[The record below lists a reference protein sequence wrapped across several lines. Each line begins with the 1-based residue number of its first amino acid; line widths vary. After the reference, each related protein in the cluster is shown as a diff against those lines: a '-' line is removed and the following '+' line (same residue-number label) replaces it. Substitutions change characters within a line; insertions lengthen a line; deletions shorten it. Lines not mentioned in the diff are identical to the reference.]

1 MGAWHGAL
9 GFTPYG
15 GSISCANIFGNYAHY
30 TPMPSS
36 PESVPPSDAPGS
48 SLANFMLD
56 VPGENNPDISNI
68 YHSITKAD
76 GGYPGRSG
84 YIVGYADGGQF
95 HNPPISRTE
104 PEVRK
109 ELISAQGTY
118 SRGFLVVA
126 YEGELALVA
135 KKDRDGITAVGDYLK
150 VAQTGTDSLAGTT
163 EWSERIHNQ
172 DRFVCTANAGPNV
185 EALIAQGTE
194 VATASLDYEAEN
206 VLQAAPF
213 DAEMH
218 FHPATSADASLGNAT
233 PCRAPTGDLFFDID
247 KNIGGIMLENNSVM
261 NRNTITGEEYISN
274 KNESPDTDIFGAT
287 GTTRIQENT
296 FWIGDVHAQN
306 VNRKSPAK
314 NFNVENIVWKRMDGG
329 SLTLPAS
336 NARGLGG
343 IPWITRVISNTP
355 YVMGEK
361 IYGNVRFSFETTNT
375 AMMPILQAQEIAHP
389 QLAEKHPTEM
399 RNVLNIP
406 NEELQFQ
413 DVTVVDDTG
422 QTHTLEGGSPLG
434 VIIRGFA
441 PTGERD
447 ASGLQPSP
455 ANSGLSPN
463 LEIQLP
469 DPDSIPGNILV
480 RSGFDRLQAY
490 QNETMGDG
498 GMIHP
503 DLGGGHIGHLFEDGA
518 SSVLMGPRG
527 TPTQNEVGWEHISK
541 GENFPDSTTD
551 GWLESNN
558 HRTLQSSYEQHD
570 RTLYFH
576 ITKMGNS
583 HTERY
588 PTIYSHDSGAV
599 TQDLKLSTYAD
610 GNITANASIT
620 TAIFDAG
627 FGSKE
632 VADNRRFLRI
642 SNSDGDSVIVS
653 YTSIGTGGEAN
664 LFKGVVGDI
673 DFDQFLL
680 DNPITNTLTI
690 VPSYYIPAGS
700 ARLFAARRLRDHA
713 EVSGN
718 SPDMAHTLYFDGSA
732 NTFLYARYSKPQLT
746 PMPYPRMGH
755 HYVNATMPMMP
766 GHWAHPAYQGLY
778 DKHRDEYRATLGNED
793 FITLKEYT
801 TAVLS
806 KDTGARTD
814 TIPIIADEVKER
826 LFPLNPY
833 LRFGALNASPSG
845 PSDVHGGGFTL
856 MFESKI
862 RHDGYG
868 ILASKGEA
876 GNMNKT
882 GGHSIVLEAAA
893 NYTLD
898 NHFPDPAEVGAYQI
912 VIQPNLKSQQIG
924 GFHLNNASA
933 TGFPD
938 IATPANNT
946 AVLTNQQVN
955 LVIGVKYDTERH
967 SSLTNAANVGGLT
980 LILAEATMA
989 DVRGCEIFINEI
1001 MLDHDPDHMGQ
1012 FTNIPPLSVFNP
1024 FGVQGSESP
1033 AFTRT
1038 AQPYHHN
1045 MFIDATPGYTLNIPW
1060 WSIIHRVSPD
1070 DATSTG
1076 FRHLSIYR
1084 LDSYYQFCRGT
1095 HGSIAAQITLGGYP
1109 TISPDIYSRV
1119 MNNVSLTPT
1128 CVVIGGNATTISVD
1142 DASFFPET
1150 PLYGQKLIYT
1160 DPTTGVENAIEYTER
1175 MGIVTSTYLNAPK
1188 QFTKPTGVVVPTG
1201 VTLRLSR
1208 AYSNSMNSELFN
1220 KSSSSVMT
1228 RILPQLVSGTRDT
1241 NSLYVGD
1248 AYLCAWHPNLGKPN
1262 TFYSDSSRT
1271 WGTPTSDR
1279 AVDNAAYNHIPEHYE
1294 TIHYQDVNYAASLGP
1309 FGFGM
1314 MTPTPNQKTVGL
1326 YASGATAGVG
1336 SLWDITT
1343 NNSATA
1349 TSGVATNHYIYS
1361 EGKLVGKV
1369 SSVSSAVIRITEPP
1383 WHTPA
1388 VGADIWFFKPTA
1400 TNPQVS
1406 KGSEIHSLTGYVGQA
1421 SDTKMLSHYWPCGS
1435 RGGPLVSRLDGWA
1448 TTVAGWHR
1456 PRLYTDSAG
1465 TYWKDADDD
1474 NTGSPKYQLSSGL
1487 TTVSAGSIAN
1497 RPYPFGYRFGLRQ
1510 AWNRPQWG
1518 LYGMRAFEEKTLHSG
1533 GTTHAVGYKAGPLT
1547 HYESQTWTYT
1557 GGSGSGSNSTLGETY
1572 VGILERQTTAAGMLN
1587 DDKTEAQVRYSEGAR
1602 MTRPFGC
1609 PVRTLRN
1616 HADVIRDWWGDD
1628 NGKQLDDI
1636 EDILPYYIV
1645 DWWGNTRG
1653 EDVRK
1658 PPVRGFGVRPAW
1670 DAGDAYEY
1678 DRANGRT
1685 PHQRL
1690 WNNGKPIYNTKGVL
1704 DASNGNVSVSGTSI
1718 PRFGGRLN
1726 NGNNN
1731 SATTL
1736 VDVFVPTNALRI
1748 GDMGNGRGVR
1758 FPTQFNEDRLV
1769 ELSAVYENAGVVL
1782 SANTAE
1788 PAFGDGYLRPRN
1800 DVLSSDEITRGISN
1814 RLEVEEDGLLKP
1826 EAVVSDR
1833 VESIVGTS
1841 VHKDVISRSSP
1852 RIGIDGES
1860 LESYGQGTNRDMI
1873 AINTEAHSLHT
1884 DKGVGQRIILQGGL
1898 TPASQTLGDYD
1909 LTSLS
1914 FAAQPHGGVMRFS
1927 HTNNMKSYGGNYIM
1941 ETRSYVSPFDDTG
1954 WGRGAKLTGTQ
1965 KTSNPYEN
1973 EVYGSNIQTNYSDL
1987 IVRFLL
1993 RPVRVLDNKHVSVFR
2008 PMSAL
2013 HSDSKQYQA
2022 DYYSATAGGKY
2033 GLFSYEATN
2042 GRADSH
2048 GGSTAYMRTT
2058 NPNANAPYQPVYLM
2072 ESSSATVPVAKGPKL
2087 LGTEVANYDKTSLK
2101 SSVTRLI
2108 ISENTLQH
2116 YRSDAPR
2123 RNINGKDFSVKPR
2136 FSQSLHSKG
2145 HKEDVNFNT
2154 STHIGDA

>member
-1 MGAWHGAL
+1 MAH
-9 GFTPYG
+9 TPY
-15 GSISCANIFGNYAHY
+15 F
-30 TPMPSS
+30 
-36 PESVPPSDAPGS
+36 
-48 SLANFMLD
+48 
-56 VPGENNPDISNI
+56 
-68 YHSITKAD
+68 
-76 GGYPGRSG
+76 
-84 YIVGYADGGQF
+84 
-95 HNPPISRTE
+95 
-104 PEVRK
+104 
-109 ELISAQGTY
+109 
-118 SRGFLVVA
+118 
-126 YEGELALVA
+126 
-135 KKDRDGITAVGDYLK
+135 
-150 VAQTGTDSLAGTT
+150 AG
-163 EWSERIHNQ
+163 
-172 DRFVCTANAGPNV
+172 
-185 EALIAQGTE
+185 
-194 VATASLDYEAEN
+194 
-206 VLQAAPF
+206 
-213 DAEMH
+213 
-218 FHPATSADASLGNAT
+218 
-233 PCRAPTGDLFFDID
+233 
-247 KNIGGIMLENNSVM
+247 
-261 NRNTITGEEYISN
+261 
-274 KNESPDTDIFGAT
+274 
-287 GTTRIQENT
+287 
-296 FWIGDVHAQN
+296 
-306 VNRKSPAK
+306 
-314 NFNVENIVWKRMDGG
+314 
-329 SLTLPAS
+329 
-336 NARGLGG
+336 
-343 IPWITRVISNTP
+343 
-355 YVMGEK
+355 
-361 IYGNVRFSFETTNT
+361 
-375 AMMPILQAQEIAHP
+375 
-389 QLAEKHPTEM
+389 
-399 RNVLNIP
+399 
-406 NEELQFQ
+406 
-413 DVTVVDDTG
+413 
-422 QTHTLEGGSPLG
+422 
-434 VIIRGFA
+434 
-441 PTGERD
+441 
-447 ASGLQPSP
+447 
-455 ANSGLSPN
+455 
-463 LEIQLP
+463 
-469 DPDSIPGNILV
+469 
-480 RSGFDRLQAY
+480 
-490 QNETMGDG
+490 
-498 GMIHP
+498 
-503 DLGGGHIGHLFEDGA
+503 
-518 SSVLMGPRG
+518 
-527 TPTQNEVGWEHISK
+527 
-541 GENFPDSTTD
+541 
-551 GWLESNN
+551 
-558 HRTLQSSYEQHD
+558 
-570 RTLYFH
+570 
-576 ITKMGNS
+576 
-583 HTERY
+583 
-588 PTIYSHDSGAV
+588 
-599 TQDLKLSTYAD
+599 
-610 GNITANASIT
+610 
-620 TAIFDAG
+620 
-627 FGSKE
+627 
-632 VADNRRFLRI
+632 
-642 SNSDGDSVIVS
+642 
-653 YTSIGTGGEAN
+653 
-664 LFKGVVGDI
+664 
-673 DFDQFLL
+673 
-680 DNPITNTLTI
+680 
-690 VPSYYIPAGS
+690 PAGS
-700 ARLFAARRLRDHA
+700 MTD
-713 EVSGN
+713 
-718 SPDMAHTLYFDGSA
+718 
-732 NTFLYARYSKPQLT
+732 NTFLHTRYSTPKLT

-778 DKHRDEYRATLGNED
+778 DKHRDEHRATLVNED
-793 FITLKEYT
+793 FTTLLEHT
-801 TAVLS
+801 TISSESDA
-806 KDTGARTD
+806 GARSD
-814 TIPIIADEVKER
+814 TVGPGSAVKER

-912 VIQPNLKSQQIG
+912 VIQPNLKSQQIA

-967 SSLTNAANVGGLT
+967 TSLTNAANVGGLT

-989 DVRGCEIFINEI
+989 DVRGCEIFINEV

-1033 AFTRT
+1033 SFTRT
-1038 AQPYHHN
+1038 AQPYHHG
-1045 MFIDATPGYTLNIPW
+1045 MFEDSTPGHTLNIPW
-1060 WSIIHRVSPD
+1060 WSIIHKVAPD
-1070 DATSTG
+1070 DSTSTG

-1095 HGSIAAQITLGGYP
+1095 HGVIAAQITLGGYP

-1119 MNNVSLTPT
+1119 MNNVSLSPT
-1128 CVVIGGNATTISVD
+1128 CVVVGGTATTIEVD

-1160 DPTTGVENAIEYTER
+1160 DPVTGEEVTIEYTER
-1175 MGIVTSTYLNAPK
+1175 MGIVTSTHLNTPK
-1188 QFTKPTGVVVPTG
+1188 QFTKPSGVTVPTG
-1201 VTLRLSR
+1201 VTLRLTR
-1208 AYSNSMNSELFN
+1208 VYSDRMNSELYK

-1241 NSLYVGD
+1241 NSLFIGD
-1248 AYLCAWHPNLGKPN
+1248 AFLCAWHPNLGKPN
-1262 TFYSDSSRT
+1262 TFYSDSTRT
-1271 WGTPTSDR
+1271 WGLLDGTSNADR
-1279 AVDNAAYNHIPEHYE
+1279 AKNNAAYNHIPEHYE

-1309 FGFGM
+1309 FGFGI
-1314 MTPTPNQKTVGL
+1314 MTPTPSQKTGGT
-1326 YASGATAGVG
+1326 YQSGATVG
-1336 SLWDITT
+1336 SGTLWDITT
-1343 NNSATA
+1343 SSASTA
-1349 TSGVATNHYIYS
+1349 SSGLAANYYIYS

-1369 SSVSSAVIRITEPP
+1369 VSIASAVIRITEPP

-1388 VGADIWFFKPTA
+1388 VGSDIWFFKSTA
-1400 TNPQVS
+1400 TNSQVS
-1406 KGSEIHSLTGYVGQA
+1406 KGSEIHALNGYEAQG
-1421 SDTKMLSHYWPCGS
+1421 SNTKMLTHFWPCGS

-1456 PRLYTDSAG
+1456 PRLYTDGAG

-1474 NTGSPKYQLSSGL
+1474 NTGSPKYTLSSGL
-1487 TTVSAGSIAN
+1487 TTVAASTIAT

-1518 LYGMRAFEEKTLHSG
+1518 LYGMRAYEEKTLHSG
-1533 GTTHAVGYKAGPLT
+1533 GTTHTVGYKAGPLT

-1557 GGSGSGSNSTLGETY
+1557 GGSAGGSNSTLAETY

-1587 DDKTEAQVRYSEGAR
+1587 DDRTEAQVRYAEGVR

-1628 NGKQLDDI
+1628 NGKGLDDI
-1636 EDILPYYIV
+1636 EDILPFYIV

-1678 DRANGRT
+1678 DRANNKT
-1685 PHQRL
+1685 PYQRL
-1690 WNNGKPIYNTKGVL
+1690 WNSGKPIYNVKRVVNT
-1704 DASNGNVSVSGTSI
+1704 SGNVSVSGTTI

-1731 SATTL
+1731 STTTL
-1736 VDVFVPTNALRI
+1736 VDVFCPTNALRI

-1782 SANTAE
+1782 SSNTAE
-1788 PAFGDGYLRPRN
+1788 PAFGSGYLRPRN
-1800 DVLSSDEITRGISN
+1800 DVPSTDEITRGISN
-1814 RLEVEEDGLLKP
+1814 RLEVDEDGLLKP

-1841 VHKDVISRSSP
+1841 VHKDVVSRSSP
-1852 RIGIDGES
+1852 RIGIDAES
-1860 LESYGQGTNRDMI
+1860 LESYGQGINRDMI

-1898 TPASQTLGDYD
+1898 TSASQTLGDYD

-1914 FAAQPHGGVMRFS
+1914 FAAQPHGGVIRFS

-2033 GLFSYEATN
+2033 GLFSYQVEN

-2048 GGSTAYMRTT
+2048 SGSTAYMRTA
-2058 NPNANAPYQPVYLM
+2058 NPNTNAPYQPVYLI

-2145 HKEDVNFNT
+2145 HNEDVNFNT
-2154 STHIGDA
+2154 SNHVGDT